1 MAVKKKKQDKKARPR
16 CICGAYADLYYLPSR
31 KTQGL
36 NPWVEATCKRCSRFA
51 VDAKMAAGGCL
62 KFVDHLETE
71 FEPYEVSDEE
81 ASAAIFTERSRHME
95 VDGENYMM
103 AIFKIEYEHGPEWFA
118 QPVPWEAVA

>member
-1 MAVKKKKQDKKARPR
+1 MAKKKVKSRPR
-16 CICGAYADLYYLPSR
+16 CICGAYADLIYMPSR

-36 NPWVEATCKRCSRFA
+36 SPWVEATCRKCSRYA
-51 VDAKMAAGGCL
+51 MDAKMVAGGCL
-62 KFVDHLETE
+62 KFIDDMEME
-71 FEPYEVSDEE
+71 FQEYDASEEE
-81 ASAAIFTERSRHME
+81 AAAAVFTERSRHMN